1 MFENVTII
9 QPDPA
14 KSPLLAAVLSLVIPG
29 LGQLYLG
36 QERKGIVILAATI
49 ALWCTFIGG
58 PIASIIAVVD
68 AYQIGKKLAAGQV
81 VGDMEWFWQGGK

>member
-1 MFENVTII
+1 MFENATII
-9 QPDPA
+9 RPDPA

-36 QERKGIVILAATI
+36 QERKGIIILVATI
-49 ALWCTFIGG
+49 VLWCTFIGG
-58 PIASIIAVVD
+58 PISSLIAIVD
-68 AYQIGKKLAAGQV
+68 AYQIGQKLATGQA